1 VLAFSVPVLPTH
13 AQEENKGRDET
24 PDPRAVPLEPDPT
37 GRGSAAP
44 RSDEAAQEK
53 TGTPPVAAPSQPD
66 STTQG
71 ARLPT
76 PVAAPPNNPIQTAT
90 PLPGAAT
97 SGDANKPA
105 LSEAAGRPFPDQE
118 TGEFPNLLSMSL
130 EDLLNLQVT
139 SASKQEETVAEAPS
153 MVTVFTREDIRQLG
167 VRTVEQL
174 LNFVPGFQANP
185 DESDHY
191 LRIDVRGR
199 STGATESMLMMVDGQ
214 RVNEL
219 FFGGI
224 TTLSHDIPTE
234 NIERVEIIRGPG
246 SALYGANAFLGVI
259 DIKTNRSHTDVTVGA
274 GDMNRR
280 YAVINVA
287 KTFGDLKLASF
298 AKLYTDDGKS
308 YPNVTDAAGRT
319 GSAYDPVQTM
329 DSSAALEYR
338 GLYLRARYLTREFD
352 GATCCHEYSRYSGRY
367 STSQATAQAG
377 YKAALSNDIDLDAF
391 AAFQRDGYQEIF
403 LSEFSQSVGQLDYAS
418 VMGFKLTAWSGSAN
432 ADLQWRILSRDSI
445 KATVM
450 VGGAYAYNRLSH
462 IGSFADQDLSTGQ
475 RWNDIYETPGLGI
488 GSYTSQMEKRNV
500 EAGYLQAK
508 VDLWRQLSFT
518 AGARYDYYTDCGGSL
533 NPRAAVVW
541 ATPFKSHLKLQY
553 GQAFR
558 APTILEEGGSKG
570 SLKPETVQTLE
581 AGYVQQI
588 LDIAQATVDIFYQRL
603 DDLINFRDFA
613 VVNAGHFAT
622 KGLEI
627 EIRTRDV
634 YGAKLMGSYTHLWR
648 QADDPGITSG
658 DFGSAAVN
666 YAWRRLTAN
675 VSSTIHGSI
684 KQHLGGDLSSVP
696 TPVVERK
703 THALFNLRLQ
713 AEIAKG
719 VRAFATVNN
728 VFDWRWQPTGLS
740 ATLLA
745 RGRTFL
751 LGLSADF

>member
-13 AQEENKGRDET
+13 AQEENKGRDAT

-66 STTQG
+66 PTTQG

-90 PLPGAAT
+90 PSPGAAT
-97 SGDANKPA
+97 SGDDNKPA
-105 LSEAAGRPFPDQE
+105 LSEAGRPFPDQE
-118 TGEFPNLLSMSL
+118 TGEFPNLLSMPL
-130 EDLLNLQVT
+130 EELLNLRVT
-139 SASKQEETVAEAPS
+139 SASKKEETVAEAPS

-174 LNFVPGFQANP
+174 LNYVPGFQANP

-199 STGATESMLMMVDGQ
+199 SSSTTESMLMMVDGQ

-224 TTLSHDIPTE
+224 TALSHDIPTE

-319 GSAYDPVQTM
+319 GLAYDPAQTM
-329 DSSAALEYR
+329 DSSIALEYR

-352 GATCCHEYSRYSGRY
+352 GATCCHQYSRYSSRD

-391 AAFQRDGYQEIF
+391 VAFQRDGYQDMF
-403 LSEFSQSVGQLDYAS
+403 LSDLSPSVGQLGYAS
-418 VMGFKLTAWSGSAN
+418 VMGFNFTAWSGSTN

-450 VGGAYAYNRLSH
+450 AGGAYAYNRLSH
-462 IGSFADQDLSTGQ
+462 MGSFADQDLSTGQ
-475 RWNDIYETPGLGI
+475 RWNDIYETPGLGMGGDI
-488 GSYTSQMEKRNV
+488 SQMEKRNV
-500 EAGYLQAK
+500 EAGYLQAR

-518 AGARYDYYTDCGGSL
+518 VGARYDHYTDCGGSL

-558 APTILEEGGSKG
+558 APTVFEVGGSKG

-588 LDIAQATVDIFYQRL
+588 LDIAQATIDVFYQRL
-603 DDLINFRDFA
+603 DDLIHSGDFA
-613 VVNAGHFAT
+613 VINAGHFAT

-627 EIRTRDV
+627 EIRTRDF
-634 YGAKLMGSYTHLWR
+634 YGAKLLGSYTHLWH
-648 QADDPGITSG
+648 QADDPDIASA

-666 YAWRRLTAN
+666 YTWRRLTAN

-684 KQHLGGDLSSVP
+684 KRNLGGDLSSVP

-713 AEIAKG
+713 AEIATG
-719 VRAFATVNN
+719 VRVFATVNN
-728 VFDWRWQPTGLS
+728 VFDWRWQPTGLA

-751 LGLSADF
+751 LGLSAEF